1 MRLSKTYPLMTVG
14 KSSRGC
20 EGGTEVWVVFVR
32 FFLSCAFPNVFC
44 LAFDGHN
51 DDCGEIFERLYGGGR
66 RCGAAWG
73 FIGFFSAVHFEMVF
87 LQIVCTLVGFSP
99 VCVFMLTVTIMTVGK
114 SLKGCMGEGGGV
126 GLRGDLLGIITDR
139 EPCLPWE
146 GGYHLKPPLNG
157 YQV

>member
-51 DDCGEIFERLYGGGR
+51 DDCGENVVWGR
-66 RCGAAWG
+66 GEVWG
-73 FIGFFSAVHFEMVF
+73 CA
-87 LQIVCTLVGFSP
+87 
-99 VCVFMLTVTIMTVGK
+99 
-114 SLKGCMGEGGGV
+114 
-126 GLRGDLLGIITDR
+126 GIY
-139 EPCLPWE
+139 W
-146 GGYHLKPPLNG
+146 
-157 YQV
+157 V